1 MKASNLRSTL
11 RHGYYSP
18 LLKLTGALV
27 LLSFGIPLK
36 ANAAPN
42 LTIQPISWGVVGLDS
57 NRVTDGPDTFNTG
70 ARVCN
75 VGSSD
80 ATNVKVTFT
89 PPTGSTYMSLAGNT
103 TLSLSILPPGA
114 TSLPPGNTGAIPD
127 NCKDFYF
134 NVKVNRNSSAYDTKL
149 PYQINATADT
159 IGTVST
165 PSNRELYVEKLVSQN
180 RNSITA
186 FVGAVNVEVG
196 RTYTYTVSGST
207 APGGYEQLVFATNF
221 PNTAFQVLGVQTTYT
236 QPTGTSNNTNYGDG
250 CGWNA
255 VTSSPTYQSCIGPA
269 NYTGGKVGANFV
281 TTYAVRI
288 LSTGTATVTNLV
300 YDFSGSS
307 YHYNSDYGTP
317 ITSKTITATNA
328 SAYYSISGTLYKDN
342 NFNSINDSEPALGP
356 NVMVQL
362 YTDTNNNNI
371 IDFGEEVSDPVQT
384 NASGQYSFTSIPSGT
399 YKIKAATNDSDIPS
413 GYTLRTPNNIVTSV
427 SANVTDQNFGF
438 APPTISVSGT
448 VWDDANGSANG
459 TFTGIQNGTETG
471 TNAGGL
477 NAVLVDSTGKVI
489 ATTPITTN
497 GIYTF
502 GTVATSQSNVTLRLS
517 TTAGTIATTAP
528 SSSVPSGWIGTSPLT
543 TAAFNIGTTNITSR
557 EFGIEQLPDTNNVT
571 AASQTNPSGTVTV
584 QVPTL
589 SGTDPEDGTLGSGKK
604 FKIVTLPSNGAL
616 YYNGVAVTVGQV
628 ITVYDQTKLTIDPND
643 GNITVSFTYAAIDA
657 ASKEDPTPATVVIP
671 FGTLVP
677 NLRLVKRLTKIQT
690 TTFSNYIDV
699 VTGGGATDDNAPN
712 WVSPSVT
719 ATKSDSSGTTPN
731 FSALLQGI
739 ISSSTLPISQQP
751 KPLDDVEYTVYFLSD
766 GGANA
771 QNVTLCDFVP
781 NNSTYV
787 PNSLKLSI
795 GAGAP
800 TVISDATGGAD
811 IDGGFYPN
819 LSTFPIACSTGTNKG
834 NGAVV
839 VNVGT
844 VDRSTGSGTPT
855 TSYGFIRF
863 RAKVD

>member
-1 MKASNLRSTL
+1 M
-11 RHGYYSP
+11 
-18 LLKLTGALV
+18 
-27 LLSFGIPLK
+27 LLSLGIPLK

-89 PPTGSTYMSLAGNT
+89 PPTGSTHMSLAGNT

-114 TSLPPGNTGAIPD
+114 TSLPPGNTGAVPD

-134 NVKVNRNSSAYDTKL
+134 NVIVNRSSLAYDTKL
-149 PYQINATADT
+149 PYQIAATADS

-165 PSNRELYVEKLVSQN
+165 PLNRELYVEKLVSQN

-186 FVGAVNVEVG
+186 FTGADNVEVG

-221 PNTAFQVLGVQTTYT
+221 PNTAFQILGVRTTYT
-236 QPTGTSNNTNYGDG
+236 QPAGATNNTNYGDG
-250 CGWNA
+250 CGWQPD
-255 VTSSPTYQSCIGPA
+255 TSLPNYRSCLG
-269 NYTGGKVGANFV
+269 TGKVGADFT

-288 LSTGTATVTNLV
+288 LSTGTAIVTNLV

-307 YHYNSDYGTP
+307 YHYNSDYGMP
-317 ITSKTITATNA
+317 IKSKTITATNA
-328 SAYYSISGTLYKDN
+328 TAYYSISGTLYRDN
-342 NFNSINDSEPALGP
+342 NFNSINDGEPALGP

-362 YTDTNNNNI
+362 YTDTNNNNV

-413 GYTLRTPNNIVTSV
+413 GYTLRTPNNLVTSV
-427 SANVTDQNFGF
+427 SANVTDRNFGF

-459 TFTGIQNGTETG
+459 SFTGIQNGTETG
-471 TNAGGL
+471 TNAGSL
-477 NAVLVDSTGKVI
+477 NAILVDSTGKVI

-497 GIYTF
+497 GTYTF
-502 GTVATSQSNVTLRLS
+502 STVATSQNNVTLRLS
-517 TTAGTIATTAP
+517 TTAGTIGATAP
-528 SSSVPSGWIGTSPLT
+528 SPSVPTGWIGTSPLT
-543 TAAFNIGTTNITSR
+543 TAAFNIGTTNLTNQ

-571 AASQTNPSGTVTV
+571 ATSRTNPGGTITV

-589 SGTDPEDGTLGSGKK
+589 AGTDPEDGTLGSGKK
-604 FKIVTLPSNGAL
+604 FKIVTLPNNGTL
-616 YYNGVAVTVGQV
+616 YYNGVAVSIGQV
-628 ITVYDQTKLTIDPND
+628 ITTYDPTKLTIDPND

-657 ASKEDPTPATVVIP
+657 ASKEDPTPATVSIP

-677 NLRLVKRLTKIQT
+677 NLRLVKRLTKIQA
-690 TTFSNYIDV
+690 TTFSNYIDL

-739 ISSSTLPISQQP
+739 VTSSALPIAQQP
-751 KPLDDVEYTVYFLSD
+751 KPLDEVEYTVYFLSD

-771 QNVTLCDFVP
+771 QNVILCDFVP

-800 TVISDATGGAD
+800 TAISDATGGAD
-811 IDGGFYPN
+811 TDGGFYPN
-819 LSTFPIACSTGTNKG
+819 LSTLPTACSTGTSKG

-844 VDRSTGSGTPT
+844 VDRSSGSGTPAS
-855 TSYGFIRF
+855 SYGFFRF